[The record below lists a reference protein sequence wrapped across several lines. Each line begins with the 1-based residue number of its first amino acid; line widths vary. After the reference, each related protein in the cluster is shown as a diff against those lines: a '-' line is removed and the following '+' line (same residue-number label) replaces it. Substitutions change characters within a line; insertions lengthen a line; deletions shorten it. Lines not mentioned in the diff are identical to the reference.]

1 MLYDSF
7 KLEEGMKKNLDINLN
22 GKFIYVKE
30 VEKIILNFYILF
42 DRMAIYINLRSN
54 KKAYTMLNWLGIYD
68 NF

>member
-1 MLYDSF
+1 
-7 KLEEGMKKNLDINLN
+7 MKKNLDINLN

-42 DRMAIYINLRSN
+42 DRIAICINLRSN
-54 KKAYTMLNWLGIYD
+54 NKVYTMRSWLGIYD